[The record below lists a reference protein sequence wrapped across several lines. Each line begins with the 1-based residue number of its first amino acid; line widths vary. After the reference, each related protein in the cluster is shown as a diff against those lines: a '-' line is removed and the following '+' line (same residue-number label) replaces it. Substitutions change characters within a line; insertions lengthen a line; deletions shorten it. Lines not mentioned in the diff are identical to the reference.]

1 MHKRSDGTQIV
12 RYKVNWTFLIT
23 LLILIICTVVGAFR
37 GLIKTVYSLIIVVA
51 VTVLTT
57 IFAPKLTTYLK
68 NNTTWDDALQSKT
81 ESFLRDRGILSDGR
95 QIDLDELP
103 VPDSIKNKI
112 SGGVADYSGKT
123 AEIYNDFVVE
133 TVSGIIFSAIVYIVM
148 FVLLLALAG
157 VIGIL
162 LNVIEK
168 LPVLKQINKLAGG
181 AAGLVKGLLIVWI
194 AAILVMILSNTPIGI
209 KIAADIDG
217 NVFLKFL
224 YDKNLIMYF
233 LTGGK
238 NI

>member
-1 MHKRSDGTQIV
+1 M
-12 RYKVNWTFLIT
+12 NWTFLIT
-23 LLILIICTVVGAFR
+23 LLILIICTVVGAFK
-37 GLIKTVYSLIIVVA
+37 GLIKTVYSLIIIVA

-123 AEIYNDFVVE
+123 AEIYNNFVVE

-168 LPVLKQINKLAGG
+168 AFCL
-181 AAGLVKGLLIVWI
+181 
-194 AAILVMILSNTPIGI
+194 
-209 KIAADIDG
+209 
-217 NVFLKFL
+217 
-224 YDKNLIMYF
+224 
-233 LTGGK
+233 
-238 NI
+238 